1 MRKEASLE
9 LWKELY
15 ETAINFGKL
24 QSWNYFWD
32 TDLVAIYLEG
42 ATEPVF
48 CSIMGRAGSCY
59 GICVYEGW
67 RGLGDFEMV
76 STSQEYG
83 MPTEYVMYEQS
94 SLTCYWGDREETSA
108 QQRRVIKELD
118 LKFRGKGKWIYF
130 NSYKPRY
137 TPYIPD
143 AREAQVLLDTLKN
156 LFMVVR
162 AVKEDRLHCDFD
174 NKEILWRKFDEKSGE
189 YLTWAAPIP
198 IPAQKSYPLVELHD
212 DILKKKLKDKP
223 YNDAEIMLDFVYTN
237 TAVRDKKY
245 DRPANPL
252 LFIAFDVLEDQIITM
267 NLLDVADSEVDIVMN
282 FFILFVQQ
290 YGKMQVI
297 RARNPWVFCTL
308 EKLCDYCGIALE
320 PDPLEEMDTI
330 IMELKNHM
338 F

>member
-15 ETAINFGKL
+15 ETAINIGKL
-24 QSWNYFWD
+24 EPWNYFWD
-32 TDLVAIYLEG
+32 TDLVAIYLKG
-42 ATEPVF
+42 AKEPVF

-59 GICVYEGW
+59 GISVYEGW

-76 STSQEYG
+76 ATAQEYG
-83 MPTEYVMYEQS
+83 MPSEYVMYEQS

-108 QQRRVIKELD
+108 QQRRVIKALD

-137 TPYIPD
+137 APYIPD
-143 AREAQVLLDTLKN
+143 AREAQVLVDALKN

-174 NKEILWRKFDEKSGE
+174 QKEILWHKYDEKSGQ

-198 IPAQKSYPLVELHD
+198 IPVQKSYPLVELHD
-212 DILKKKLKDKP
+212 DILKKKLKDRP
-223 YNDAEIMLDFVYTN
+223 YNDAEIMLEFVYMN

-267 NLLDVADSEVDIVMN
+267 NLMDVEDSEVDIVMN
-282 FFILFVQQ
+282 FFILFVEQ

-308 EKLCDYCGIALE
+308 EKLCDYCDIALE